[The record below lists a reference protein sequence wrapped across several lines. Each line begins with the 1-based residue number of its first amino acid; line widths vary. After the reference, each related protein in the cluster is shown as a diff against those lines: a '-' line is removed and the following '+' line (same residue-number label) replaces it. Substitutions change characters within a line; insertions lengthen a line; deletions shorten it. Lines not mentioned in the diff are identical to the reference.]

1 MKQTITLGEYK
12 DLKMVQNELH
22 SAEDKIVN
30 TGYGLD
36 MVHKLQETFKEE
48 LEENEVNEIFE
59 LLQEHGTETI
69 ATYTISNSM
78 GYEIIYTDDEQAIIK
93 HDNDLYLCEV
103 MSFSDTVEEL
113 EINEYD
119 SEDMN
124 EDTFYIIYE
133 NSYIPLDECM
143 RTN

>member
-12 DLKMVQNELH
+12 DLQMVQNELH

-36 MVHKLQETFKEE
+36 MVHKLQETFTEE

-69 ATYTISNSM
+69 ATYTISNNM
-78 GYEIIYTDDEQAIIK
+78 GYEILYMDDEQAIIK
-93 HDNDLYLCEV
+93 KEDDLYLCEV
-103 MSFSDTVEEL
+103 LGFSETVEEL
-113 EINEYD
+113 EISEED